1 MYNEIKLYNI
11 VNRNWNICVIECMV
25 NEEVV
30 YVVIMFCVC
39 DFDILIV
46 LNNFLKS
53 KIFWLFCIIKES

>member
-46 LNNFLKS
+46 L
-53 KIFWLFCIIKES
+53 IFWKVRFFDYFV